1 MRKLL
6 LALSTVLT
14 VGLSAQPKDA
24 SLFGYKGKV
33 KTATVKTSANDLERF
48 SIRFDDNGGIVG
60 EYTDYEHVSGM
71 RVQHQLTKRTRNSI
85 TGLTLSEKFTMTI
98 ANNRITKT
106 VYRGDDNYSLTR
118 TFTYNTDGRLTK
130 IDEVEVS
137 YTTEVVLNNGFN
149 DAQRIAN
156 DVKSDA
162 QQNANTMMSDAQ
174 QNANELYADIMRNP
188 LDYEGAA
195 NRAAERNNAAANRA
209 AERNNA
215 AANRAANRINAAASR
230 MGPRER
236 KVKHT
241 NRATITFS
249 NYQFDDFGNWTS
261 RTVTDKDGVCE
272 ESQIIEYDKEFWSQ
286 FYWERLHPTGDLR
299 RIEAFA
305 LNQNCSD
312 NYKKLA
318 SNFWNERILAEVER
332 VDKNNRDTLCHV
344 AKSRIISETNKE
356 KALNIVREDLYA
368 NVVMPIR
375 DYARVDGMK
384 NMSYNDF
391 SIFDNIYKKKIEQL
405 SQQLRQDS
413 ITFLSGKAKKEF
425 EVRDY
430 VSAEKTCKGLLI
442 IDPANSLAKE
452 ISQEA
457 NYQIVLTK
465 EANNTVNENDYTN
478 FIEQYS
484 YSSHMNEILDKRAL
498 YASSLFNKLTSE
510 EELDRVHN
518 LQTVDQKA
526 TKTVNKRYRKWM
538 FKKNHGR
545 FFRIGLG
552 GEFGVGGANAIASGE
567 LGVRLGYTANLING
581 TIGFKYNYLTST
593 SQMFEKPKEV
603 GDAFFERHYLSV
615 PLMLRFNLKHGYHGS
630 TYVGLGAE
638 LNVANLKTL
647 LRDVNEYI
655 KEKEF
660 AKKDMSLSPRI
671 AFGGYLV
678 GIEVELFA
686 TYDNENH
693 FNKDYIETYQL
704 NGQPVK
710 NVCNEKSYQK
720 QVEPKDFLDKI
731 HGGLAIRLWF

>member
-1 MRKLL
+1 M
-6 LALSTVLT
+6 
-14 VGLSAQPKDA
+14 
-24 SLFGYKGKV
+24 
-33 KTATVKTSANDLERF
+33 
-48 SIRFDDNGGIVG
+48 
-60 EYTDYEHVSGM
+60 
-71 RVQHQLTKRTRNSI
+71 KR
-85 TGLTLSEKFTMTI
+85 
-98 ANNRITKT
+98 
-106 VYRGDDNYSLTR
+106 
-118 TFTYNTDGRLTK
+118 
-130 IDEVEVS
+130 
-137 YTTEVVLNNGFN
+137 
-149 DAQRIAN
+149 
-156 DVKSDA
+156 
-162 QQNANTMMSDAQ
+162 
-174 QNANELYADIMRNP
+174 
-188 LDYEGAA
+188 
-195 NRAAERNNAAANRA
+195 
-209 AERNNA
+209 
-215 AANRAANRINAAASR
+215 
-230 MGPRER
+230 
-236 KVKHT
+236 VKHT
-241 NRATITFS
+241 KRVIYNFS
-249 NYQFDDFGNWTS
+249 DYAFDEFGNWIS
-261 RTVTDKDGVCE
+261 RMVSSEDGKFKE
-272 ESQIIEYDKEFWSQ
+272 QQIIDYDSEFWSKY
-286 FYWERLHPTGDLR
+286 YWEKLKSEGDLR
-299 RIEAFA
+299 KIEAFVF
-305 LNQNCSD
+305 NKNCHKTYQDSAKM
-312 NYKKLA
+312 Y
-318 SNFWNERILAEVER
+318 WNERILAEVER
-332 VDKNNRDTLCHV
+332 VDKNNRDSLCHV

-356 KALNIVREDLYA
+356 KALNLVREDLYA

-425 EVRDY
+425 EGRDY

-442 IDPANSLAKE
+442 IEPANSLAKE

-457 NYQIVLTK
+457 NYQIVLAK
-465 EANNTVNENDYTN
+465 EANNSVNENDYTN

-552 GEFGVGGANAIASGE
+552 GEYGVGGANTIVGGE
-567 LGVRLGYTANLING
+567 LGVRLGYTANIING
-581 TIGFKYNYLTST
+581 TIGIKYNYLTST
-593 SQMFEKPKEV
+593 SSSFKKPKEA
-603 GDAFFERHYLSV
+603 GNAFFERQYLSV

-647 LRDVNEYI
+647 LRDVNEDI

-693 FNKDYIETYQL
+693 FNKEFIETYKI

-710 NVCNEKSYQK
+710 SVCNDKTYQK
-720 QVEPKDFLDKI
+720 QVETKDFFDKI
-731 HGGLAIRLWF
+731 HGGLALRLWF